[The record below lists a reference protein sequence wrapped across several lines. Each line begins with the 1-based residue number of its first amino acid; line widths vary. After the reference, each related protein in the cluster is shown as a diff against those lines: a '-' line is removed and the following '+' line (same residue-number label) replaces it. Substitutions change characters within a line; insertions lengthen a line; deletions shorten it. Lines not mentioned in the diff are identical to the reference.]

1 MIGAWVITI
10 ITAIAALCTV
20 TGIVWWAFRDGTG
33 KHPARLLWMIPAA
46 AIAGVIIWY
55 CMFWLYSTESG
66 ARAQKTFDSQVHGG
80 LERHVTVYDVEGD
93 ILQEYDGK
101 FDVEEDYEA
110 GIVKVKFDEG
120 GKRHIIYSNTG
131 TVIIDETGEEDD
143 K

>member
-1 MIGAWVITI
+1 MIGAWVVTI
-10 ITAIAALCTV
+10 ITALAALCSIV
-20 TGIVWWAFRDGTG
+20 GIIFWADEDG
-33 KHPARLLWMIPAA
+33 KKKPLRLLWIIPAL
-46 AIAGVIIWY
+46 IVAGVIIGY
-55 CMFWLYSTESG
+55 FMFWLYGTESG

-93 ILQEYDGK
+93 VLQEYDGK

-131 TVIIDETGEEDD
+131 TVIIDETGEEGD